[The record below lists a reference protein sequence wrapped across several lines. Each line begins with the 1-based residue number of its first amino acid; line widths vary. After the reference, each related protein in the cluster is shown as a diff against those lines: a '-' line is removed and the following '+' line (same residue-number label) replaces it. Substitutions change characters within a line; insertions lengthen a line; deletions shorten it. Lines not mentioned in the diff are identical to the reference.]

1 MKMGTS
7 EFCLQKRSASCA
19 MIGPEPDI
27 MLFGASGLCSRVKQP
42 QTTTVFCGE
51 ILDFASTKNFAD
63 LLDLFKGPN
72 YEFIRQQV
80 SKDVKVNYQK
90 KFRRSMASLVEFLR
104 QA

>member
-1 MKMGTS
+1 MRNDRARAGYNAVWRFGIVLQS
-7 EFCLQKRSASCA
+7 EATA
-19 MIGPEPDI
+19 DY
-27 MLFGASGLCSRVKQP
+27 
-42 QTTTVFCGE
+42 TTVFCGE

-104 QA
+104 QR